1 MGVVFGGDNIIDNVK
16 VTNPNIIFANN
27 DNSKQHLITAGGYVG
42 AIVYGGVI
50 SEIWTTLPKIV
61 RLQPT
66 ILRQWVKTYIPI
78 FYQSIYRQSCKR
90 LCYRRGNNVW

>member
-16 VTNPNIIFANN
+16 VTNPNITFANN

-50 SEIWTTLPKIV
+50 F
-61 RLQPT
+61 RNM
-66 ILRQWVKTYIPI
+66 
-78 FYQSIYRQSCKR
+78 
-90 LCYRRGNNVW
+90 NNVAKDSA

>member
-16 VTNPNIIFANN
+16 VTNPNITFANN

-50 SEIWTTLPKIV
+50 FRNMEHRCQRIVQLTT
-61 RLQPT
+61 
-66 ILRQWVKTYIPI
+66 
-78 FYQSIYRQSCKR
+78 
-90 LCYRRGNNVW
+90 NNTEAVGETV

>member
-16 VTNPNIIFANN
+16 VTNPSITFANN
-27 DNSKQHLITAGGYVG
+27 DNNQKHLITAGGYVG

-50 SEIWTTLPKIV
+50 FRNMGNVAKIV

-66 ILRQWVKTYIPI
+66 ILRQWTKTQLPTSL
-78 FYQSIYRQSCKR
+78 SIHI
-90 LCYRRGNNVW
+90 